1 MRMLKG
7 LGIVS
12 LAAVLVCGLVL
23 LTGCQNTREKAAER
37 MMENAISKASGGK
50 ANVDIRGGKVAVT
63 TKDGTSEFSAGGT
76 EWPADLTLDIPKVEG
91 KIKSVFRTSTPQ
103 GKNWTIA
110 MEGVGAEVLGEYVKT
125 LEGKGWTI
133 DMNMSTDQGGSARAT
148 KDKDQVILSYSA
160 GDKGF
165 ILNVLAGA
173 VTK

>member
-1 MRMLKG
+1 MLKG

-110 MEGVGAEVLGEYVKT
+110 MEGVAADVPAKYVKS
-125 LEGKGWTI
+125 LEEKGWTI
-133 DMNMSTDQGGSARAT
+133 ALNSTTDQGGMAQAT
-148 KDKDQVILSYSA
+148 KDKNMVVLTYTNDN
-160 GDKGF
+160 KGF
-165 ILNVLAGA
+165 VLNVTNGIA
-173 VTK
+173 K

>member
-110 MEGVGAEVLGEYVKT
+110 MDGVASDVPAKYIKA
-125 LEGKGWTI
+125 LEEKGWTI
-133 DMNMSTDQGGSARAT
+133 AMNSTTDQGGMAQAT
-148 KDKDQVILSYSA
+148 KDKDMVVLTYTN
-160 GDKGF
+160 DNKGF
-165 ILNVLAGA
+165 VLNVTNAI
-173 VTK
+173 VK

>member
-110 MEGVGAEVLGEYVKT
+110 MEGVAADVPAKYVKS
-125 LEGKGWTI
+125 LEEKGWTI
-133 DMNMSTDQGGSARAT
+133 ALNSTTDQGGMAQAT
-148 KDKDQVILSYSA
+148 KDKNMVVLTYTNDN
-160 GDKGF
+160 KGF
-165 ILNVLAGA
+165 VLNVTNGIA
-173 VTK
+173 K

>member
-1 MRMLKG
+1 MKTLKG

-12 LAAVLVCGLVL
+12 LAALLVAGLVL
-23 LTGCQNTREKAAER
+23 TTGCGNTREKAAEK
-37 MMENAISKASGGK
+37 MMENAIAKATGGK
-50 ANVDIRGGKVAVT
+50 ANVDIKDGKVAVT
-63 TKDGTSEFSAGGT
+63 TKDGTSEFSAGTT
-76 EWPADLTLDIPKVEG
+76 EWPADLTLDIPKVTG
-91 KIKSVFRTSTPQ
+91 KIKGVIRTSTPQ